1 MFLFCELAKKSE
13 CDGVI
18 ESGGRLGGS
27 TSFIAATSQLPLVS
41 VGSDPFELP
50 GVVFIKGDSRKI
62 LANLI
67 RESASQRL
75 AILIDGPK
83 GQDAVDLALKA
94 LQSEKVKFVAVH
106 DLTPGQAA
114 AGKFHSHHEAFRK
127 EYGFL
132 DDKVGTYLEKY
143 PAGPGLTVFSN
154 EPL

>member
-1 MFLFCELAKKSE
+1 MFLFTELAKKLE

-27 TSFIAATSQLPLVS
+27 TSFIAAALQLPLVS
-41 VGSDPFELP
+41 IGSDPFELP
-50 GVVFIKGDSRKI
+50 GVTFIKGDSRSL
-62 LANLI
+62 LAGQI
-67 RESASQRL
+67 RKSASQRI

-106 DLTPGQAA
+106 DLTPDQAA
-114 AGKFHSHHEAFRK
+114 PGQFHSHKEAFRK

-132 DDKVGTYLEKY
+132 DDSVGEYLGKY